1 MRPEN
6 LIKNEDA
13 VSISLGF
20 ILMFSISVVVF
31 CSLVLSFYT
40 LSQNSEKAA
49 MQSSFEILGSE
60 LAVRI
65 TTMDTLVNISNSYGG
80 TVNSLE
86 YDFSIP
92 ASIADEGYSVNITNT
107 KQIILTTDNG
117 AQTWIP
123 FNTSSSINQTPI
135 YSSAQNYKFIY
146 SRTDNTIKIGG
157 Q

>member
-6 LIKNEDA
+6 MIRNEDA

-20 ILMFSISVVVF
+20 ILMFSITVVVF
-31 CSLVLSFYT
+31 CSVVLSFYT

-65 TTMDTLVNISNSYGG
+65 TTMDTLVSISNSYGG

-107 KQIILTTDNG
+107 KQIILKADNG

-123 FNTSSSINQTPI
+123 FNTSSNITNKTI
-135 YSSAQNYKFIY
+135 YSSAQDYKFIY
-146 SRTDNTIKIGG
+146 NVTSTNITIGG